1 MYAYASRRYGRRP
14 ILIANL
20 LLSGCCGII
29 TSLSV
34 SYTMFATMQFVT
46 AMVSSGTFMTV
57 FVLSIESS
65 GPGQRVFIGTLLS
78 AVYSFGQGMAG
89 MLASQVLN
97 FRTYMQLLFAPSF
110 VVMLLIWWVPESMRW
125 LLAKERVREART
137 ILVKAAKVNG
147 VQLSEKTQQLLL
159 EHSTLPDIQDLA
171 VNDKMLP
178 VPAMDTPPYRNPF
191 VTVMRS
197 RMLILRLLNCLFSWF
212 TNSLIYYGMNIHA
225 VALAGSKYTNFILVN
240 LVEVPA
246 IFAAYYLMERYGR
259 NRILS
264 AFLAINGVA
273 CLLSEFVVSDASTAS
288 RLLLYIVGKCG
299 VTVSFTVLYVYTTE
313 LFPTAMRQTFMNTC
327 STVGAIGSMI
337 APLTPLLAG
346 AWSALPM
353 LMFGGTALASSGL
366 VLWLP
371 ETLNSR
377 LPDTVEDAERI
388 GVGAT
393 AEAAA
398 GGNVR

>member
-1 MYAYASRRYGRRP
+1 M
-14 ILIANL
+14 
-20 LLSGCCGII
+20 I

-34 SYTMFATMQFVT
+34 NYTMFAAMQFVT

-89 MLASQVLN
+89 MLASRVHH
-97 FRTYMQLLFAPSF
+97 FRLYLQLLFAPSF
-110 VVMLLIWWVPESMRW
+110 VAMLLIWWVPESVRW
-125 LLAKERVREART
+125 LLAKQRVREART
-137 ILVKAAKVNG
+137 ILMRAAHVNG
-147 VQLSEKTQQLLL
+147 VALSERTQQLLVA
-159 EHSTLPDIQDLA
+159 HSAQPELLDLA
-171 VNDKMLP
+171 VAEKMLS
-178 VPAMDTPPYRNPF
+178 VPALEAPPASNPF
-191 VTVMRS
+191 VTAMRS
-197 RMLILRLLNCLFSWF
+197 RTLILRLLNCLFTWF
-212 TNSLIYYGMNIHA
+212 TNSFIYYGMNIHA

-246 IFAAYYLMERYGR
+246 IFASYYLMERYGR
-259 NRILS
+259 QRILS
-264 AFLAINGVA
+264 AFLAINGAA
-273 CLLSEFVVSDASTAS
+273 CLLSEFVVSDSHTNG
-288 RLLLYIVGKCG
+288 RLVLYVVGKCG

-313 LFPTAMRQTFMNTC
+313 LFPTAVRQTFMNTC

-346 AWSALPM
+346 LWSGLPM

-371 ETLNSR
+371 ETLHSR

-388 GVGAT
+388 GVGA
-393 AEAAA
+393 AARSA
-398 GGNVR
+398 

>member
-1 MYAYASRRYGRRP
+1 M
-14 ILIANL
+14 
-20 LLSGCCGII
+20 I
-29 TSLSV
+29 TSLSI
-34 SYTMFATMQFVT
+34 SYTMFATMQFIT

-57 FVLSIESS
+57 FVLAIESS
-65 GPGQRVFIGTLLS
+65 GPGQRVFIGTMLS
-78 AVYSFGQGMAG
+78 AVYSCGQGIAG
-89 MLASQVLN
+89 MLASQAHH
-97 FRTYMQLLFAPSF
+97 FRTYIQLLFAPSF
-110 VVMLLIWWVPESMRW
+110 VVMLLVFWVPESIRW
-125 LLAKERVREART
+125 LLTKERVRDARK
-137 ILVKAAKVNG
+137 ILVQAAKVNG
-147 VQLSEKTQQLLL
+147 VQLSEKTQKTLVD
-159 EHSTLPDIQDLA
+159 HSPLPDLHELM
-171 VNDKMLP
+171 VTDKMLP
-178 VPAMDTPPYRNPF
+178 VSAKDTPPYHNPF
-191 VTVMRS
+191 VMAMRS
-197 RMLILRLLNCLFSWF
+197 RTLILRLLNCLFTWF

-273 CLLSEFVVSDASTAS
+273 CLLSEFVVSDDG

-299 VTVSFTVLYVYTTE
+299 VTVSFTVLYLYTTE

-346 AWSALPM
+346 VWSALPM

-388 GVGAT
+388 GVGA
-393 AEAAA
+393 AADVNV
-398 GGNVR
+398 NVR